1 MIPPIEIKINL
12 GTDVDGVLGALG
24 CADSPAV
31 RRDVWFAESRTRGQ
45 DGALALLGSGI
56 VIRLRSGDLDDL
68 TVKLRP
74 CRRSQLMGR
83 WAKPFTDT
91 EVEYRVEDDW
101 CGQRRAL
108 TASVLGVRPPGSLAE
123 VARSGVDVTAALN
136 SAQRQ
141 FLVTC
146 TRPGVALDHLGPV
159 GPIAATRWTG
169 VRLGHLDLDVE
180 RWTAGG
186 IDLLELALRI
196 TPIEGETP
204 LELITHAAHEQRG
217 FEAEVRRAGFPVLR
231 GRTKTQRVL
240 TALVRR
246 PIER

>member
-1 MIPPIEIKINL
+1 MIPPIEIKMNL
-12 GTDVDGVLGALG
+12 GTDVDGALSRLG
-24 CADSPAV
+24 CAESPAV
-31 RRDVWFAESRTRGQ
+31 RRRIWFAESRADGQ
-45 DGALALLGSGI
+45 DGALALLAGGI

-68 TVKLRP
+68 TVTLRP
-74 CRRSQLMGR
+74 CRRAQLMGR
-83 WAKPFTDT
+83 WSRPFTDT
-91 EVEYRVEDDW
+91 EVEYLVEDDW

-123 VARSGVDVTAALN
+123 VARSGVDVTTALN

-146 TRPGVALDHLGPV
+146 TPPGVALDHLEPV

-169 VRLGHLDLDVE
+169 VRFGPLDLDVE

-186 IDLLELALRI
+186 MDLLELALRV
-196 TPIEGETP
+196 TPAEGETP
-204 LELITHAAHEQRG
+204 LELITRAAQAQRG
-217 FEAEVRRAGFPVLR
+217 FEREVRRAGFAVLR
-231 GRTKTQRVL
+231 GRTKTQRML
-240 TALVRR
+240 SALVRR

>member
-1 MIPPIEIKINL
+1 MIPPVEIKINL
-12 GTDVDGVLGALG
+12 GVDVDGALDRLG
-24 CADSPAV
+24 CAGGPAV
-31 RRDVWFAESRTRGQ
+31 RRSIWFAESRADGQ
-45 DGALALLGSGI
+45 DGALALLGNGI

-68 TVKLRP
+68 TVRLRP

-83 WAKPFTDT
+83 WARPFTDT
-91 EVEYRVEDDW
+91 ETEYRIADDW

-123 VARSGVDVTAALN
+123 VARSGVAVTSLLN

-146 TRPGVALDHLGPV
+146 TRPGVAFDHLEPV

-169 VRLGHLDLDVE
+169 VRFGDLELDVE
-180 RWTAGG
+180 RWTAAGT
-186 IDLLELALRI
+186 DLLELAIRVE
-196 TPIEGETP
+196 PIEGETP
-204 LELITHAAHEQRG
+204 LELMTRAAQTQQG
-217 FEAEVRRAGFPVLR
+217 FEAAVRRAGFPVLR
-231 GRTKTQRVL
+231 GRTKTQRML
-240 TALVRR
+240 SALVRR